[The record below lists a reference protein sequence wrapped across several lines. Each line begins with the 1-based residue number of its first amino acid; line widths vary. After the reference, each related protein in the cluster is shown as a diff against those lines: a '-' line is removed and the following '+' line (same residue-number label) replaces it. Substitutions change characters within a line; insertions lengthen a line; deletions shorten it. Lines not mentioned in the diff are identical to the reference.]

1 MRRIWDSR
9 ARLVSAWYAP
19 PSAFNIP
26 PSLPP
31 SPPPPPML
39 TSCASEYLLRNP
51 LRLHARS
58 PALGSQ
64 GHGQRHLD
72 RSEQDHGD
80 CERGRCYGREYGDAG
95 ADLHLCCAVYCYGEC
110 GGGVSFRTY
119 GKEIF
124 VILLL
129 DFWMQD
135 VRREERAGC

>member
-1 MRRIWDSR
+1 M
-9 ARLVSAWYAP
+9 A
-19 PSAFNIP
+19 
-26 PSLPP
+26 
-31 SPPPPPML
+31 
-39 TSCASEYLLRNP
+39 TC
-51 LRLHARS
+51 
-58 PALGSQ
+58 GSSDQ
-64 GHGQRHLD
+64 SIMPVVTQLSHLD